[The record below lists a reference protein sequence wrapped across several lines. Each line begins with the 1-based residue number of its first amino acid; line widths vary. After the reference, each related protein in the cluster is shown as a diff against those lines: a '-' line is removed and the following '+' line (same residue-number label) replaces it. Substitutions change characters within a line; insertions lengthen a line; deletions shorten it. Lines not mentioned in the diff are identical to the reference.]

1 MEVLEGVT
9 NVLKEEVRDEMMKQV
24 GRTVVL
30 LILMLSSWFGNDMEV
45 LEEVA
50 NVMQEEVMDDEMLKQ
65 GGGFLY

>member
-1 MEVLEGVT
+1 MDVLEGVT

-30 LILMLSSWFGNDMEV
+30 LILMLSSCFGNDMEV

-50 NVMQEEVMDDEMLKQ
+50 NVM
-65 GGGFLY
+65 

>member
-24 GRTVVL
+24 GRMVVL
-30 LILMLSSWFGNDMEV
+30 LILMLSSCFGNDMEV

-50 NVMQEEVMDDEMLKQ
+50 NVM
-65 GGGFLY
+65 

>member
-24 GRTVVL
+24 GRMVVL
-30 LILMLSSWFGNDMEV
+30 LILMLSGWFGNDMEV

-50 NVMQEEVMDDEMLKQ
+50 NVM
-65 GGGFLY
+65 